1 MTCRAPGLSPRGNVE
16 FDYAYPETSD
26 HSPTVT
32 SRHLREFSG
41 IWLVFFCGVAVTQW
55 SANSKLAV
63 ILVAM
68 GLVVGITGLICRAF
82 VKLLFSVAM
91 AIAFPIG
98 WVITRLLL
106 GFLLLYFHARGMA
119 LSPAQARPIAYPQ
132 AGGGQLLG
140 ARWKPDR
147 ASYLRQSL

>member
-1 MTCRAPGLSPRGNVE
+1 ML
-16 FDYAYPETSD
+16 DPETTD
-26 HSPTVT
+26 HSTRVT
-32 SRHLREFSG
+32 SRQLREFSG

-63 ILVAM
+63 ILMAM
-68 GLVVGITGLICRAF
+68 GLVVGITGLIRPAL

-98 WVITRLLL
+98 WVVTRLLL
-106 GFLLLYFHARGMA
+106 GFLFFCIFTPVGCLFRQLKRDPLHIRKPAVVSYWVHAEQ
-119 LSPAQARPIAYPQ
+119 PA
-132 AGGGQLLG
+132 
-140 ARWKPDR
+140 DR

>member
-1 MTCRAPGLSPRGNVE
+1 ML
-16 FDYAYPETSD
+16 DPETSD

-32 SRHLREFSG
+32 SRQLREFSV

-63 ILVAM
+63 ILVAI
-68 GLVVGITGLICRAF
+68 GLVVGITGLIRPAL

-106 GFLLLYFHARGMA
+106 CFLFFCIFTPVGWLFRRLKRDPLHIRK
-119 LSPAQARPIAYPQ
+119 PAV
-132 AGGGQLLG
+132 
-140 ARWKPDR
+140 D
-147 ASYLRQSL
+147 S